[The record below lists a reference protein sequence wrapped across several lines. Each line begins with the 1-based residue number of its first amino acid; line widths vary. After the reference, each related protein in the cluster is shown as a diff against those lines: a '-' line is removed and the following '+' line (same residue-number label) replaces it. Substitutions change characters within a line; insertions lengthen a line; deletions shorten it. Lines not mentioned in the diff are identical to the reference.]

1 MALRAGYYGIKNAL
15 LKKLQG
21 LTDALVI
28 KSIGEG
34 LDLSAAGELSN
45 TSIGGVDYSTTE
57 QNTGLKWYDGKDIY
71 CKTFTAD
78 CSGNISTSVSLA
90 DVNFESLVKAEGVV
104 KITPLTGNVYFD
116 KLDQTHLNNQGNNLD
131 YVYASGLMSI
141 TPNSSMLI
149 RIGANLADDRYVTAV
164 TAVVT
169 LYYTKATATA
179 NRSTKK
185 K

>member
-21 LTDALVI
+21 LSDALVI

-34 LDLSAAGELSN
+34 LNLSAAGELSN
-45 TSIGGVDYSTTE
+45 TSTGGLDYSTTE

-78 CSGNISTSVSLA
+78 CSGKISTSVSLV
-90 DVNFESLVKAEGVV
+90 DVNFENLVKAEGVV
-104 KITPLTGNVYFD
+104 KVTPVTGDVYFD

-131 YVYASGLMSI
+131 YAYASGLMSI

-149 RIGANLADDRYVTAV
+149 RIGANMANNQYISAV
-164 TAVVT
+164 MAVVT
-169 LYYTKATATA
+169 LYYTKATASRT
-179 NRSTKK
+179 TKK